1 MGEDARWSAERLE
14 ADFDALLDLGE
25 AARAQALADIE
36 RADPGRAQALRRWLG
51 AVSASTGLLEDVGAA
66 AAPGRIER
74 VGPWRL
80 EGLIGRGGSGEVYLG
95 RRADGAFE
103 RQVAVKL
110 LRADRNADA
119 RIVEERRLLARL
131 DHPNIARLLDGGVAS
146 DGRPWLVTEFIDG
159 RPLDEWLRESA
170 PDLDRRLKA
179 FTALTDAVACA
190 HASGIVHAD
199 LKPANALIDGNDQP
213 HLLDFGVAR
222 LLEHAA
228 AGGHHGLTP
237 AWAAPEQLDGA
248 PADPRSDVYALGL
261 LLYLLLTGDTPFD
274 TRAHSLSELKALR
287 QQQDPPPP
295 SLRARAPD
303 AARIRD
309 ELDAVAL
316 GCLARDPG
324 RRPDDAGALLAE
336 LRAAQRRPRA
346 SPAQS
351 SQRTSAAAWLAL
363 AIIAAL
369 AAGIW
374 WQQQRIADLQQRLDQ
389 LQRTRVDTPHQ
400 THFKSLS

>member
-1 MGEDARWSAERLE
+1 MGEDARWSAEQLE

-287 QQQDPPPP
+287 QQQDAAAP
-295 SLRARAPD
+295 SLRAPARE

-316 GCLARDPG
+316 LCLARDPA
-324 RRPDDAGALLAE
+324 RRPADARALLAG
-336 LRAAQRRPRA
+336 LRAAQGRRTAVIAWRRPSLA
-346 SPAQS
+346 G
-351 SQRTSAAAWLAL
+351 WLAL
-363 AIIAAL
+363 LAISTLLSWIL
-369 AAGIW
+369 
-374 WQQQRIADLQQRLDQ
+374 WQHAHIQDLEARLDQ
-389 LQRTRVDTPHQ
+389 MERAGGSGPQAPVD
-400 THFKSLS
+400 

>member
-36 RADPGRAQALRRWLG
+36 RTDPGRAQALRRWLG
-51 AVSASTGLLEDVGAA
+51 AVSASAGLLEDVGAA

-110 LRADRNADA
+110 LRADRDADA

-131 DHPNIARLLDGGVAS
+131 DHPNIARLLDGGVAP
-146 DGRPWLVTEFIDG
+146 DGRPWLVTEYIEG
-159 RPLDEWLRESA
+159 RPLDEWLREGA
-170 PDLDRRLKA
+170 PDLDRRLRT

-199 LKPANALIDGNDQP
+199 LKPANVLIDGNDQP

-222 LLEHAA
+222 LLEHAT
-228 AGGHHGLTP
+228 AGSRHGLTP
-237 AWAAPEQLDGA
+237 AWAAPEQFDGA

-261 LLYLLLTGDTPFD
+261 LLYLLLTGDAPIGAQ
-274 TRAHSLSELKALR
+274 AHALSELKALR
-287 QQQDPPPP
+287 QQQDSPAP
-295 SLRARAPD
+295 SLRAPARE

-309 ELDAVAL
+309 ELDAVVL
-316 GCLARDPG
+316 RCLARDPAQ
-324 RRPDDAGALLAE
+324 RPANAGAVLAE
-336 LRAAQRRPRA
+336 LRAAQARF
-346 SPAQS
+346 
-351 SQRTSAAAWLAL
+351 SAAPASRPHRLHLGTWLAL
-363 AIIAAL
+363 ATICAL
-369 AAGIW
+369 AAWIW
-374 WQQQRIADLQQRLDQ
+374 WQQQRIEELEAELDQ
-389 LQRTRVDTPHQ
+389 ILQTPNTRPSPRGT
-400 THFKSLS
+400 S